1 MINLDQ
7 IDKELLNI
15 LQNDAKQSTK
25 AISAQLHLSP
35 TAIYERIKRLERSN
49 YIKSYIALVDPVKI
63 KRDFVV
69 FCMVQ
74 LSKHSRE
81 EIVNFEK
88 KIIDLEEVV
97 ECYHLSGTYDY
108 MLKIRTDSMDSYRKF
123 MIDQLTTI
131 PHIANTQSAFSINE
145 LKDEQKMFLS

>member
-1 MINLDQ
+1 MQELDTT
-7 IDKELLNI
+7 DKALLN
-15 LQNDAKQSTK
+15 LVQQDCKRSTK
-25 AISAQLHLSP
+25 SIAAELHLSP
-35 TAIYERIKRLERSN
+35 TAIYERIKRLEREG
-49 YIKSYIALVDPVKI
+49 YISAYVALLDPAKVH
-63 KRDFVV
+63 RDFVV

-108 MLKIRTDSMDSYRKF
+108 MLKIRTDSMESYRKF

-131 PHIANTQSAFSINE
+131 PHIANTQSAFSISE
-145 LKDEQKMFLS
+145 LKDEQKMRLS

>member
-1 MINLDQ
+1 MIDLDQ

-15 LQNDAKQSTK
+15 LQTDAKQSTK
-25 AISAQLHLSP
+25 AIAAQLHLSP
-35 TAIYERIKRLERSN
+35 TAIYERIKRLERNN
-49 YIKSYIALVDPVKI
+49 YIKSYIALVDPEKI
-63 KRDFVV
+63 RRDFVV

-74 LSKHSRE
+74 LSQHSRD
-81 EIVNFEK
+81 EIIHFEQ
-88 KIIDLEEVV
+88 KIIGLEEVV

-108 MLKIRTDSMDSYRKF
+108 MLKIRTDSMKSYRQF

-145 LKDEQKMFLS
+145 LKDEQKMILS

>member
-25 AISAQLHLSP
+25 AIAAQLHLSP

-108 MLKIRTDSMDSYRKF
+108 MLKIRTDSMESYRKF

-131 PHIANTQSAFSINE
+131 PHIANTQSAFSISE
-145 LKDEQKMFLS
+145 LKDEQKMRLS